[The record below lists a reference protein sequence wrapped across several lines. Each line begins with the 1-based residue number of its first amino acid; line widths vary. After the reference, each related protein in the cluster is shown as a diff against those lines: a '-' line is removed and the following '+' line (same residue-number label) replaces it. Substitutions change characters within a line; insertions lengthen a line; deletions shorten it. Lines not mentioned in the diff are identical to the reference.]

1 MDLILTEL
9 ITVEYDQCI
18 NVDIEGDIDSPE
30 FKELL
35 QKKLDLGEYNITR
48 DEIIWDTMTSI
59 QKPKV
64 YTLDYETQIL

>member
-18 NVDIEGDIDSPE
+18 YVDIEGDINSPE

-35 QKKLDLGEYNITR
+35 QEKLDLGEFDIKR
-48 DEIIWDTMTSI
+48 DEIIWETMTSI
-59 QKPKV
+59 QKPEV
-64 YTLDYETQIL
+64 YTLDYQTQIL